1 MIFIFLHWH
10 SVRLRRQHLVL
21 DQNVAVGSAVADG
34 VLLAVGEQELAVD
47 PVPWAGDQGDV
58 PSPVDGA
65 ALQLKLVISL
75 SSKQ

>member
-1 MIFIFLHWH
+1 MSDFHLLALAFCSATSRRLH
-10 SVRLRRQHLVL
+10 SVL

-47 PVPWAGDQGDV
+47 LVPGAGDQGDV

-65 ALQLKLVISL
+65 ALELKFIS
-75 SSKQ
+75 